1 MERNLYWK
9 RRDKKR
15 KRKSIRKH
23 QRKANVF
30 VFLVIIIIIVLT
42 DRFPSGEMEKNID
55 DIDDSQVVF
64 VMIQATMSEEHRD
77 VTLTVVNRQ
86 GKWKCVSTGSEEFD
100 KIVGDRWDK
109 IFLNLT
115 ADIVDDV
122 YASELVPFQKGKI
135 NISNRSLE
143 WAINQR
149 GSVVEDYD
157 YKWERKWDLVKKVDC
172 HSEYYTVGGPKNRC
186 LHKVGAFGYVEN
198 QIMVSPATL
207 RLYLKFVEIDL
218 RARRVV
224 KM

>member
-1 MERNLYWK
+1 MEWNLHGK
-9 RRDKKR
+9 RRRDKKR
-15 KRKSIRKH
+15 KSKSMGKH
-23 QRKANVF
+23 QRKAKVF
-30 VFLVIIIIIVLT
+30 AFLAIIIVIVLT
-42 DRFPSGEMEKNID
+42 DRFPSGKMEKNID
-55 DIDDSQVVF
+55 DVNDSQVVF
-64 VMIQATMSEEHRD
+64 AMIQATMSEDYRD

-109 IFLNLT
+109 ILLNLT

-143 WAINQR
+143 WAVNQR

-198 QIMVSPATL
+198 QIMVSPAML
-207 RLYLKFVEIDL
+207 RLYPIFGEMDWK
-218 RARRVV
+218 AR
-224 KM
+224 KQ